1 MLNII
6 FITMLV
12 SLGLLVSFVLYCLGY
27 IKGFRDFEKMQNDYG
42 NKLADLFLDYINRSE
57 N

>member
-27 IKGFRDFEKMQNDYG
+27 IRGFRDFEKMQNDYG
-42 NKLADLFLDYINRSE
+42 KKLADIFLDYINRSG